1 MIKKNL
7 DKIFI
12 FFGCIIIMSAITI
25 KLTTVYKQKKLI
37 DDYNN
42 YILNMQKEDSEFNK
56 SEGTNNVYQNEAVKD
71 EPKDSKL
78 ENTIGVLSI
87 PKIDLKVAIGQGV
100 DNEILKYSVGH
111 FQETALPGEK
121 GNFCLI
127 GHRSYNYGQFFNR
140 LDQISSGDEII
151 VNANNKEYK
160 YKVTNIKVV
169 EPEEVSVL
177 NQTDDSEITLITC
190 TPIRIATHRLIV
202 KGALE

>member
-7 DKIFI
+7 DKILI
-12 FFGCIIIMSAITI
+12 FFGCIIIISAITI
-25 KLTTVYKQKKLI
+25 KVTTNYKQKKLI

-56 SEGTNNVYQNEAVKD
+56 IEETNNSSQNEAVKD
-71 EPKDSKL
+71 ESEDNKL
-78 ENTIGVLSI
+78 ENTIGILSI

-100 DNEILKYSVGH
+100 DNETLKYSVGH
-111 FQETALPGEK
+111 FQETALPGGN

-127 GHRSYNYGQFFNR
+127 GHRSYTYGQFFNR
-140 LDQISSGDEII
+140 LDEISSGDEII

-202 KGALE
+202 KGELE